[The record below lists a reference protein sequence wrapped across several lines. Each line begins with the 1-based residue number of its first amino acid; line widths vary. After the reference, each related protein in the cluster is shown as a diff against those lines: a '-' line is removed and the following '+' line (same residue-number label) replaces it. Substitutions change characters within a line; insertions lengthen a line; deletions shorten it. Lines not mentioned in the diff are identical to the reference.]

1 MEKSIDVIAPSNAF
15 VRELEET
22 CINEPDLRFNIPK
35 NMEESKVKFEYKPT
49 FTAQSKRK
57 QEQQEEEHG
66 GQDAFGNTDVSD
78 QRLRWYS
85 VTELNGLICE
95 FCIRETQVN
104 KSKVLGPNS
113 KFSPTSC
120 VNCCANWNADT
131 NGIARSIEGKKLYT
145 RLFAECVVAIPD
157 LQNLMVD
164 VNNVEAMTTII
175 RELAYSKLK
184 KELSHVG
191 FVSMTVDQAAQFYN
205 NGYGK
210 QLCASRDVIMCKNSE
225 GVEERTSIFMIDK
238 DLGNVAYSSWI
249 KSVLDQGAMYDLLG
263 QTSNEESLRDIVEMI
278 LGFFEVMSYFQHEL
292 PLWKDVWKIKREF
305 EQSILR
311 HLAGNVS
318 HTTGQNRKRNKPS
331 AQLGA
336 PTKEV
341 LDIMNKIKPRHPRS
355 LMTEPAAQG
364 SKRKATE
371 GEGDGLGQAPDPS
384 RSSQPNAEKED
395 KKQRVIDG
403 RRAALGFLESMEKRM
418 GEMGIC
424 MRCANLAHEAA
435 GNEKAMKKIRE
446 LLSSDPI
453 SSDEEMGDTGE
464 PSSSTSKERKRGG
477 QAGIE
482 MYSYTINLVEMA
494 DTAEGGE
501 LQCGGV
507 DLTYNPCGDNRT
519 FKKTLEMGCDTIP
532 CYIPKY
538 GDTSDV
544 HLPWAYAS
552 IVDPR
557 YFPKG
562 ANLEQVDVMQ
572 LGKSVNFCVAPFDGA
587 PLCRIGDDRSVFAT
601 KDQANQLS
609 HNLCRVL
616 RHKIGNCRGSVFRC
630 DEGGWVDI
638 DAVID
643 DRNCDIFP
651 PTTPRA
657 KRYMG
662 IMEVIKWQESG
673 QKKSRFQVLAARFPS
688 IMNPNDTRAARE
700 EMTKAGLDRDDID
713 RMFNRCDGWYR
724 PWCVRVTTG
733 HSDFGFMSSSA
744 LANRYSARMGDSLGG
759 AFHVTYVENLPSIV
773 RCGLVP
779 GGIDGG
785 NRLALHFGA
794 FAPWDEMNVA
804 TKVTLRNVR
813 KGDPIAIIYIPSATL
828 ARYGAGVAANGRSS
842 PFGLAKATEGN
853 AWSTLTSR
861 ERTRNV
867 WRTRSVLGSST
878 HPKSRLRCSSRTS
891 QRSTRGCLRPRQVP
905 IICTTSKTWLIVHA
919 NFIGTTRWRSSMH
932 RSMKSGTKP
941 AKSSS

>member
-1 MEKSIDVIAPSNAF
+1 MGEICKAAGALVTENDRLWRVAHALTGKNYKIPGSSNLQHFLLKRLLVEKSIDVVAPSNAF

-57 QEQQEEEHG
+57 QEQQDEGHG
-66 GQDAFGNTDVSD
+66 GQDAFGNIDVSD

-85 VTELNGLICE
+85 VTELSGLICE
-95 FCIRETQVN
+95 LCVRELQVN
-104 KSKVLGPNS
+104 KSKVLGSNS
-113 KFSPTSC
+113 KFNPTSC
-120 VNCCANWNADT
+120 VNCCANCNADT
-131 NGIARSIEGKKLYT
+131 NGVVRSTEGRKLYT

-157 LQNLMVD
+157 LQNL
-164 VNNVEAMTTII
+164 
-175 RELAYSKLK
+175 
-184 KELSHVG
+184 
-191 FVSMTVDQAAQFYN
+191 
-205 NGYGK
+205 
-210 QLCASRDVIMCKNSE
+210 
-225 GVEERTSIFMIDK
+225 
-238 DLGNVAYSSWI
+238 
-249 KSVLDQGAMYDLLG
+249 
-263 QTSNEESLRDIVEMI
+263 
-278 LGFFEVMSYFQHEL
+278 
-292 PLWKDVWKIKREF
+292 
-305 EQSILR
+305 
-311 HLAGNVS
+311 
-318 HTTGQNRKRNKPS
+318 NRKRNKPS

-371 GEGDGLGQAPDPS
+371 GEGDGLGQVPDPS
-384 RSSQPNAEKED
+384 RSSQPNAEKEE

-403 RRAALGFLESMEKRM
+403 RKAALGFLESMEKCM
-418 GEMGIC
+418 GEMEIC
-424 MRCANLAHEAA
+424 MRCANLAHD
-435 GNEKAMKKIRE
+435 GDKKIRE
-446 LLSSDPI
+446 LLSSDHV
-453 SSDEEMGDTGE
+453 SSDEEMGDTEE
-464 PSSSTSKERKRGG
+464 PSSSTSKERKKGG
-477 QAGIE
+477 QAGKETIE
-482 MYSYTINLVEMA
+482 MHSYTINLVEMA

-507 DLTYNPCGDNRT
+507 DLTHNPCGDNRT
-519 FKKTLEMGCDTIP
+519 FKTTLERGCDTIP

-538 GDTSDV
+538 GDVSDV
-544 HLPWAYAS
+544 HMPWAYAS

-572 LGKSVNFCVAPFDGA
+572 LGKSVSFCVAPFDGSA
-587 PLCRIGDDRSVFAT
+587 PLCKIGDDRSVFAT

-643 DRNCDIFP
+643 DRNNDIFP
-651 PTTPRA
+651 PTTSRA

-700 EMTKAGLDRDDID
+700 EMNNAGLDRDDID

-724 PWCVRVTTG
+724 PWCIRVTTG

-759 AFHVTYVENLPSIV
+759 AFHVTYVENLGM
-773 RCGLVP
+773 R
-779 GGIDGG
+779 
-785 NRLALHFGA
+785 
-794 FAPWDEMNVA
+794 
-804 TKVTLRNVR
+804 
-813 KGDPIAIIYIPSATL
+813 
-828 ARYGAGVAANGRSS
+828 
-842 PFGLAKATEGN
+842 
-853 AWSTLTSR
+853 
-861 ERTRNV
+861 
-867 WRTRSVLGSST
+867 
-878 HPKSRLRCSSRTS
+878 
-891 QRSTRGCLRPRQVP
+891 
-905 IICTTSKTWLIVHA
+905 
-919 NFIGTTRWRSSMH
+919 
-932 RSMKSGTKP
+932 
-941 AKSSS
+941 